1 MRAFIF
7 TLLLFIGCLGFSQIN
22 TPRFSPATEI
32 KQMVGLTEIEVQYS
46 RPSKRGR
53 EIFGNLVPYDKIWRT
68 GADNSTKISFTTDV
82 MVDGNT
88 IKAGTYSIF
97 SIPNQNEW
105 TVMFYSDVE
114 LWGVPRD
121 WSDDKIV
128 FSSNY
133 KVNKINPVETF
144 TISFDDLTNND
155 VNMSISWEKSSVDIK
170 IDVPTRSMVEKDINN
185 VLNDNPKAS
194 DYYAAAVFYRQENVN
209 LSQALLWMN
218 KAIEMFENPRFYH
231 YRQQSLL
238 MAANNKFSDAIDA
251 ANKSLDDAIKA
262 DNQSYVKMNRRSID
276 CLLYTSPSPRDRG

>member
-7 TLLLFIGCLGFSQIN
+7 TILLFVGCLGFSQIN
-22 TPRFSPATEI
+22 TPRFSPASEI
-32 KQMVGLTEIEVQYS
+32 EQMVGLTEIEIEYS
-46 RPSKRGR
+46 RPSMRGR
-53 EIFGNLVPYDKIWRT
+53 EVFGNLVPFGKVWRT
-68 GADNSTKISFTTDV
+68 GADNSTKISFDTDV
-82 MVDGNT
+82 IISGKTVQS
-88 IKAGTYSIF
+88 GTYSIF
-97 SIPNQNEW
+97 SIPNKESW
-105 TVMFYSDVE
+105 EIIFYSDVE

-128 FSSNY
+128 FSSTY
-133 KVNKINPVETF
+133 KVNKINTVETF
-144 TISFDDLTNND
+144 TISFNDLTNND
-155 VNMSISWEKSSVDIK
+155 VNMNISWENTSVDIK
-170 IDVPTRSMVEKDINN
+170 IDVPTRSMVEKDISN

-218 KAIEMFENPRFYH
+218 KAIEMFDNPRFYH

-262 DNQSYVKMNRRSID
+262 DNQSYVKMNRKSIAEWSKK
-276 CLLYTSPSPRDRG
+276 L

>member
-1 MRAFIF
+1 MRTFIF
-7 TLLLFIGCLGFSQIN
+7 TILLFIGHLGISQIN

-32 KQMVGLTEIEVQYS
+32 KQMVGLTEIEVKYS
-46 RPSKRGR
+46 RPSIRGR

-82 MVDGNT
+82 IIDYNT

-97 SIPNQNEW
+97 SIPNQNDW
-105 TVMFYSDVE
+105 TVILYSDVE

-128 FSSNY
+128 FSSTY
-133 KVNKINPVETF
+133 KVNKINTVETF

-155 VNMSISWEKSSVDIK
+155 VNMSLSWENSSVDIK
-170 IDVPTRSMVEKDINN
+170 IDVPTRSMVEKEISNVMNN
-185 VLNDNPKAS
+185 NPKAS

-209 LSQALLWMN
+209 LSQALSWMN
-218 KAIEMFENPRFYH
+218 KAIEMFEKPRFYH

-262 DNQSYVKMNRRSID
+262 DNQGYVKMNRQSITEWSKK
-276 CLLYTSPSPRDRG
+276 L

>member
-7 TLLLFIGCLGFSQIN
+7 TILLFVGCLGFSQIN
-22 TPRFSPATEI
+22 TPRFSPASEI
-32 KQMVGLTEIEVQYS
+32 EQMVGLTEIEIEYS
-46 RPSKRGR
+46 RPSMRGR
-53 EIFGNLVPYDKIWRT
+53 EVFGNLVPFGKVWRT
-68 GADNSTKISFTTDV
+68 GADNSTKISFDTDV
-82 MVDGNT
+82 IISGKTVQS
-88 IKAGTYSIF
+88 GTYSIF
-97 SIPNQNEW
+97 SIPNKESW
-105 TVMFYSDVE
+105 EIIFYSDVE

-128 FSSNY
+128 FSSTY
-133 KVNKINPVETF
+133 KVNKINTVETF
-144 TISFDDLTNND
+144 TISFNDLTNND
-155 VNMSISWEKSSVDIK
+155 VNMNISWENTSVDIK
-170 IDVPTRSMVEKDINN
+170 IDVPTRSMVEKDISN

-209 LSQALLWMN
+209 LSKALLWMN

-262 DNQSYVKMNRRSID
+262 DNQGYVKMNRQSIAEWSKK
-276 CLLYTSPSPRDRG
+276 L

>member
-7 TLLLFIGCLGFSQIN
+7 TILLFVGCLGFSQIN
-22 TPRFSPATEI
+22 TPRFSPASEI
-32 KQMVGLTEIEVQYS
+32 EQMVGLTEIEIEYS
-46 RPSKRGR
+46 RPSMRGR
-53 EIFGNLVPYDKIWRT
+53 EVFGNLVPFGKVWRT
-68 GADNSTKISFTTDV
+68 GADNSTKISFDTDV
-82 MVDGNT
+82 IISGKTVQS
-88 IKAGTYSIF
+88 GTYSIF
-97 SIPNQNEW
+97 SIPNKESW
-105 TVMFYSDVE
+105 EIIFYSDVE

-128 FSSNY
+128 FSSTY
-133 KVNKINPVETF
+133 KVNKINTVETF
-144 TISFDDLTNND
+144 TISFNDLTNND
-155 VNMSISWEKSSVDIK
+155 VNMNISWENTSVDIK
-170 IDVPTRSMVEKDINN
+170 IDVPTRSLVEKDISN

-209 LSQALLWMN
+209 LTQALLWMN

-262 DNQSYVKMNRRSID
+262 DNQGYVKMNRQSIAEWSKK
-276 CLLYTSPSPRDRG
+276 L

>member
-1 MRAFIF
+1 MRAIIF
-7 TLLLFIGCLGFSQIN
+7 TLLLFTVNLSFSQIN

-32 KQMVGLTEIEVQYS
+32 MQMVGLTEIEVQYS
-46 RPSKRGR
+46 RPSMRGR

-82 MVDGNT
+82 IVDGNT

-144 TISFDDLTNND
+144 TISFNDLTNND
-155 VNMSISWEKSSVDIK
+155 VNMSISWENSSVDIK
-170 IDVPTRSMVEKDINN
+170 IDVPTRSIVEKDINN

-262 DNQSYVKMNRRSID
+262 DNQSYVKMNRQSIAEWSKK
-276 CLLYTSPSPRDRG
+276 L

>member
-7 TLLLFIGCLGFSQIN
+7 TILLFVSCLGFSQIN
-22 TPRFSPATEI
+22 TPRFSPASEI
-32 KQMVGLTEIEVQYS
+32 EQMVGLTEIEIEYS
-46 RPSKRGR
+46 RPSMRGR
-53 EIFGNLVPYDKIWRT
+53 EVFGNLVPFGKVWRT
-68 GADNSTKISFTTDV
+68 GADNSTKISFDTDV
-82 MVDGNT
+82 IISGKTVQS
-88 IKAGTYSIF
+88 GTYSIF
-97 SIPNQNEW
+97 SIPNKESW
-105 TVMFYSDVE
+105 EIIFYSDVE

-128 FSSNY
+128 FSSTY
-133 KVNKINPVETF
+133 KVNKINTVETF
-144 TISFDDLTNND
+144 TISFNDLTNND
-155 VNMSISWEKSSVDIK
+155 VNMNISWENTSVDIK
-170 IDVPTRSMVEKDINN
+170 IDVPTRSMVEKDISN

-209 LSQALLWMN
+209 LSKALLWMN

-262 DNQSYVKMNRRSID
+262 DNQGYVKMNRQSIAEWSKK
-276 CLLYTSPSPRDRG
+276 L

>member
-7 TLLLFIGCLGFSQIN
+7 TILLFVGCLGFSQIN
-22 TPRFSPATEI
+22 TPRFSPASEI

-46 RPSKRGR
+46 RPSMRGR
-53 EIFGNLVPYDKIWRT
+53 EIFGNLVPFDKIWRT

-82 MVDGNT
+82 IVDGNT
-88 IKAGTYSIF
+88 INAGKYSIF

-128 FSSNY
+128 FSSTY
-133 KVNKINPVETF
+133 KVNKINTVETF
-144 TISFDDLTNND
+144 TISFNDLTNND
-155 VNMSISWEKSSVDIK
+155 VNMNISWENTSVDIK
-170 IDVPTRSMVEKDINN
+170 IDVPTRSMVEKDISN

-209 LSQALLWMN
+209 LSKALLWMN

-262 DNQSYVKMNRRSID
+262 DNQSYVKMNRQSIAEWSKK
-276 CLLYTSPSPRDRG
+276 L

>member
-1 MRAFIF
+1 MIM
-7 TLLLFIGCLGFSQIN
+7 L
-22 TPRFSPATEI
+22 
-32 KQMVGLTEIEVQYS
+32 
-46 RPSKRGR
+46 
-53 EIFGNLVPYDKIWRT
+53 
-68 GADNSTKISFTTDV
+68 
-82 MVDGNT
+82 
-88 IKAGTYSIF
+88 
-97 SIPNQNEW
+97 
-105 TVMFYSDVE
+105 YSDVE
-114 LWGVPRD
+114 LWGVPRN

-128 FSSNY
+128 FSSTY
-133 KVNKINPVETF
+133 KVNKINSVETF
-144 TISFDDLTNND
+144 TISFNDLTNND
-155 VNMSISWEKSSVDIK
+155 VNMSISWENSSVDIK

-262 DNQSYVKMNRRSID
+262 DNQSYVKMNRQSIAEWSKK
-276 CLLYTSPSPRDRG
+276 L

>member
-22 TPRFSPATEI
+22 TPRFSPATKI
-32 KQMVGLTEIEVQYS
+32 MQMVGLTEIEVQFS
-46 RPSKRGR
+46 RPSMRGR

-128 FSSNY
+128 FSSTY

-155 VNMSISWEKSSVDIK
+155 VNMSISWENSSVDIK

-185 VLNDNPKAS
+185 VLNENPKAS

-262 DNQSYVKMNRRSID
+262 DNQSYVKMNRQSIAEWSKK
-276 CLLYTSPSPRDRG
+276 L

>member
-46 RPSKRGR
+46 RPSMRGR

-128 FSSNY
+128 FISNY

-155 VNMSISWEKSSVDIK
+155 VNMSISWENSSVNIK

-251 ANKSLDDAIKA
+251 ANKSLDDAIRA
-262 DNQSYVKMNRRSID
+262 DNQSYVKMNRQSIAEWSKK
-276 CLLYTSPSPRDRG
+276 L

>member
-7 TLLLFIGCLGFSQIN
+7 TLLLLFVGCLGFSQIN
-22 TPRFSPATEI
+22 TPRFSPASEI
-32 KQMVGLTEIEVQYS
+32 EQMVGLTEIEIEYS
-46 RPSKRGR
+46 RPSMRGR
-53 EIFGNLVPYDKIWRT
+53 EVFGNLVPFGKVWRT
-68 GADNSTKISFTTDV
+68 GADNSTKISFDTDV
-82 MVDGNT
+82 IISGKTVQS
-88 IKAGTYSIF
+88 GTYSIF
-97 SIPNQNEW
+97 SIPNKESW
-105 TVMFYSDVE
+105 EIIFYSDVE

-128 FSSNY
+128 FSSTY
-133 KVNKINPVETF
+133 KVNKINTVETL
-144 TISFDDLTNND
+144 TISFNDLTNND
-155 VNMSISWEKSSVDIK
+155 VNMNISWENTSVDIK
-170 IDVPTRSMVEKDINN
+170 IDVPTRSMVEKDISN

-209 LSQALLWMN
+209 LTQALLWMN

-262 DNQSYVKMNRRSID
+262 DNQSYVKMNRQSIAEWSKK
-276 CLLYTSPSPRDRG
+276 L